1 MKKKIESNTNLMI
14 PQYIAIQ
21 HVLAMENLIGQR
33 PVALTLGNWEYSVS
47 QDDTDDIKVS
57 KFPNGVTYAV
67 ARGLAA
73 DKVKDRER
81 PVKDLEYVKEQL
93 NLLEDAY
100 QTLVLKREYVASM
113 KPNDPSKAVAD
124 KELRDLEFE
133 LENYEHFKS
142 EYVKQIED
150 AKRLIAE
157 IDARKIPVIPEP
169 EFYVFS
175 YKEIQAQL
183 L

>member
-1 MKKKIESNTNLMI
+1 
-14 PQYIAIQ
+14 
-21 HVLAMENLIGQR
+21 
-33 PVALTLGNWEYSVS
+33 
-47 QDDTDDIKVS
+47 
-57 KFPNGVTYAV
+57 
-67 ARGLAA
+67 
-73 DKVKDRER
+73 
-81 PVKDLEYVKEQL
+81 
-93 NLLEDAY
+93 
-100 QTLVLKREYVASM
+100 M

-133 LENYEHFKS
+133 LENYEHFKA
-142 EYVKQIED
+142 EYVEQIED
-150 AKRLIAE
+150 DKRLIAE